1 MTHTYTFDSEVSLH
15 SWLLWPTVRRR
26 RGRGGCRRQDGQ
38 GHSVEKLGLEQGRF
52 SPWLV
57 YNITCLCSKA
67 TKGLGAPL
75 RAYVGA
81 KFLGWPIV
89 PSSMGAYYRTGSP
102 LLESLTLT

>member
-1 MTHTYTFDSEVSLH
+1 MRSFFVILLYILGCSGPRCGGGAAGAAAAVRTGEGIALR
-15 SWLLWPTVRRR
+15 SWDWSREDFLLGW
-26 RGRGGCRRQDGQ
+26 
-38 GHSVEKLGLEQGRF
+38 
-52 SPWLV
+52 

>member
-1 MTHTYTFDSEVSLH
+1 MKIISNLRFLYIFDGSR
-15 SWLLWPTVRRR
+15 LLC
-26 RGRGGCRRQDGQ
+26 GGGGGGCSRQDGLGQ
-38 GHSVEKLGLEQGRF
+38 SVEKLGREDFLLG
-52 SPWLV
+52 W
-57 YNITCLCSKA
+57 YNITCLCKA
-67 TKGLGAPL
+67 TKGLGAL